1 MTEEMI
7 ENENDEDISHK
18 LDILP
23 SQRHHL
29 SATLLGENEE
39 RRQKTER
46 AFSLGIFE
54 SSQDDHLYW
63 ISLLPNKDT
72 QKNRLRLIKSIFS
85 EKWQNANNSRF
96 RPFSILKAY
105 ATKFWT
111 KESFNGRT
119 GQIIRRPPPHNEWLP
134 LISDYALALN
144 LAQNKT
150 QIRKKMF
157 GLRMFSN
164 NPFPTPPADW
174 LLSAVFLSSG
184 LCSDFTIDLL
194 ERLILN
200 RDKIS
205 LECFWPHSIR
215 SSDNNSFEDYLTTKI
230 YPLILSFLQK
240 YQQFQPLIPF
250 LSSIKLPSLLH
261 LFLFYSQQIYLNIL
275 PFKLVEEY
283 LLLAIIGGPEA
294 QVIFN
299 WRVGNYK

>member
-1 MTEEMI
+1 
-7 ENENDEDISHK
+7 
-18 LDILP
+18 
-23 SQRHHL
+23 
-29 SATLLGENEE
+29 
-39 RRQKTER
+39 
-46 AFSLGIFE
+46 
-54 SSQDDHLYW
+54 
-63 ISLLPNKDT
+63 
-72 QKNRLRLIKSIFS
+72 
-85 EKWQNANNSRF
+85 
-96 RPFSILKAY
+96 
-105 ATKFWT
+105 
-111 KESFNGRT
+111 
-119 GQIIRRPPPHNEWLP
+119 
-134 LISDYALALN
+134 
-144 LAQNKT
+144 
-150 QIRKKMF
+150 MF

-184 LCSDFTIDLL
+184 LCSDSTIDLL

-205 LECFWPHSIR
+205 LECFWPQSIR

-230 YPLILSFLQK
+230 YPLIFSFLQK
-240 YQQFQPLIPF
+240 SQQFQPLIPF